1 MGKRILVTGAGG
13 YIGRHVVS
21 ALCDKGAEVLTVDF
35 RTDGID
41 NRAEILAE
49 NIFSGSKTIY
59 QELGNPDVC
68 IHMAWRNGFVHD
80 SDAHMEDLSAH
91 YRFLQGM
98 IEGGLAV
105 GGDGHHARGGLLG
118 GGHRRKH
125 SLQPM

>member
-68 IHMAWRNGFVHD
+68 IHMALYMTPMPIWRICRLITGF
-80 SDAHMEDLSAH
+80 
-91 YRFLQGM
+91 FKG
-98 IEGGLAV
+98 
-105 GGDGHHARGGLLG
+105 
-118 GGHRRKH
+118 
-125 SLQPM
+125 